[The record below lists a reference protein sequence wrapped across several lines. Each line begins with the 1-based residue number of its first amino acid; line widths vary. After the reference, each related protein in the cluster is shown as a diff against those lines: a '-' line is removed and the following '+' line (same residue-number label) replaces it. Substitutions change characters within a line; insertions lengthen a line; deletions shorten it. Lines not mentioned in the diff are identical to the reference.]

1 MIDFTLF
8 WFTLALLL
16 VGVAYACLCTHAGD
30 DEPPARNNV
39 VPFARKTP
47 REGHRG

>member
-1 MIDFTLF
+1 MIDYTLF
-8 WFTLALLL
+8 WPTLALLL

-47 REGHRG
+47 REARRG